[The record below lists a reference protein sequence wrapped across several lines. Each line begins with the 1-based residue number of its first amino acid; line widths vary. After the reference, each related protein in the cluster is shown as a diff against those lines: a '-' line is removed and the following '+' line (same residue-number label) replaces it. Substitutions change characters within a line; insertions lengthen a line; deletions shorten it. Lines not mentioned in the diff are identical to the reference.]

1 MNIWCRFIGHDP
13 DVDYHPAPGAI
24 LTCKRCGEQV
34 QAMLGSNEP
43 AYYWK
48 TVDTHEKRSTQ

>member
-13 DVDYHPAPGAI
+13 DVDRHPAPGDIA
-24 LTCKRCGEQV
+24 TCKRCGEKI

-43 AYYWK
+43 AHYWK
-48 TVDTHEKRSTQ
+48 TVDYTEKRSQ

>member
-13 DVDYHPAPGAI
+13 DVDRHPAPGDIA
-24 LTCKRCGEQV
+24 TCKRCGEKI

-43 AYYWK
+43 AHYWK
-48 TVDTHEKRSTQ
+48 TVDYTEKRS